1 MELRATLVAAAVNGG
16 VHGVAAH
23 IDDHVGDLHSYLSCV
38 LDAQDLPLGVK
49 RVIWSGM
56 VHRATRFAAAMDAT
70 RTSHALTLISAV
82 ETDRYVNHLAR
93 LVFQAQKPPPPAA
106 WMPSVDTCVIA
117 RMSVPTCNV
126 STGKRAV
133 DVDLTKPSSPSTPS
147 SKRIKLDDDH
157 DSGIPA
163 APLDPIDPIDDI
175 TYLAMKMDKRASASQ
190 ILALVS
196 SIKST
201 PSSSTTSDIASRCDA
216 ILHAASSLLQ
226 LPEYCSTPYLEL
238 LCSTLALTS
247 LSDDAVLVLTTKLV
261 EAKWTSYDTAVV
273 LESTLLV
280 RVQAATSAIPRSL
293 LKALQVVATS
303 LPHIAIDRILVP
315 VLTSATANAPQCE
328 AMTRLVR
335 DGLGPSLTPLIVTRL
350 IAANVL
356 HSPHDRVLLVVQQIF
371 NVKAPLAQDAID
383 LVVHAL
389 ARAVSASPATTTASI
404 KFASV
409 LFTVVTKYAA
419 LCVRHRDALLAIA
432 TKCTSSMAKTALR
445 AIDKLA

>member
-1 MELRATLVAAAVNGG
+1 MELRATLVAAAVKGG

-147 SKRIKLDDDH
+147 SKRIKVDDDH

-190 ILALVS
+190 VSTSILS
-196 SIKST
+196 SA
-201 PSSSTTSDIASRCDA
+201 P
-216 ILHAASSLLQ
+216 
-226 LPEYCSTPYLEL
+226 LPIEP
-238 LCSTLALTS
+238 
-247 LSDDAVLVLTTKLV
+247 LVLPDEVLPSPR
-261 EAKWTSYDTAVV
+261 ERGSSY
-273 LESTLLV
+273 L
-280 RVQAATSAIPRSL
+280 QSL
-293 LKALQVVATS
+293 A
-303 LPHIAIDRILVP
+303 
-315 VLTSATANAPQCE
+315 C
-328 AMTRLVR
+328 
-335 DGLGPSLTPLIVTRL
+335 
-350 IAANVL
+350 
-356 HSPHDRVLLVVQQIF
+356 
-371 NVKAPLAQDAID
+371 
-383 LVVHAL
+383 
-389 ARAVSASPATTTASI
+389 
-404 KFASV
+404 
-409 LFTVVTKYAA
+409 
-419 LCVRHRDALLAIA
+419 
-432 TKCTSSMAKTALR
+432 
-445 AIDKLA
+445 

>member
-1 MELRATLVAAAVNGG
+1 MELRATLVAAAVKGG

-147 SKRIKLDDDH
+147 SKRIKVDDDH

-201 PSSSTTSDIASRCDA
+201 PSSSTTSDITSRCDA

-226 LPEYCSTPYLEL
+226 LPEYCSTVYLEL

-371 NVKAPLAQDAID
+371 NAKAPLAQDAID

-409 LFTVVTKYAA
+409 LFTVVTKYSA